1 MTQSADRM
9 PLDAEAIRPA
19 AWPAGQIRSFGPFG
33 PKYQVGP
40 LLPRVDGGDW
50 MATITL
56 VDSGEVTEYRC
67 SRILDDPLAP

>member
-1 MTQSADRM
+1 MR
-9 PLDAEAIRPA
+9 
-19 AWPAGQIRSFGPFG
+19 QIRSFGPFG

-40 LLPRVDGGDW
+40 LLYQVDSGDW

-56 VDSGEVTEYRC
+56 VDSGEVDEYRR